1 MRFLCTVR
9 MDPDIIATLTEA
21 DWAQFQQDT
30 KDFDDALMAAGRFVM
45 ASPLDGE
52 RVKTLRLRKGALAV
66 TDGPFA
72 ETKEFIAGFIVFDA
86 DDLEQ
91 AVDTA
96 QGSAFVRV
104 GSVELR
110 EMTDYEGRE
119 PAGVA

>member
-9 MDPDIIATLTEA
+9 MDPEIIANLSEA
-21 DWAQFQQDT
+21 DWAKFQKDT
-30 KDFDDALMAAGRFVM
+30 KDFDDVLMAAGRFVM

-52 RVKTLRLRKGALAV
+52 RVKTLRLRKGAMLV

-86 DDLEQ
+86 DSHEQ
-91 AVDTA
+91 ALETA
-96 QGSAFVRV
+96 RGSAFVRV

-110 EMTDYEGRE
+110 EMTDYEGRS
-119 PAGVA
+119 PAGEA

>member
-9 MDPDIIATLTEA
+9 MDPDIIAKMTDA
-21 DWAQFQQDT
+21 DWKTFQNDT
-30 KDFDDALMAAGRFVM
+30 QRFDDALMAAGRFVM

-52 RVKTLRLRKGALAV
+52 RVKTLRLRKGSMLV

-86 DDLEQ
+86 DDLQ
-91 AVDTA
+91 HAVDTA
-96 QGSAFVRV
+96 QNSAFVRV

-110 EMTDYEGRE
+110 EMTDYEGRA
-119 PAGVA
+119 PAGEA

>member
-9 MDPDIIATLTEA
+9 MDPDVIGRFGED
-21 DWAQFQQDT
+21 DWAQFQRDT
-30 KDFDDALMAAGRFVM
+30 QAFDDALLAQGRFVM

-52 RVKTLRLRKGALAV
+52 QVRTLRLRAGRMLV

-86 DDLEQ
+86 DSLEH
-91 AVDTA
+91 AVETA
-96 QGSAFVRV
+96 KGSAFVRA

-110 EMTDYEGRE
+110 EMTDYEGRD
-119 PAGVA
+119 PAGAA

>member
-1 MRFLCTVR
+1 MRYMCTVR
-9 MDPDIIATLTEA
+9 MDPEVIGEMTAA
-21 DWAQFQQDT
+21 DWSDFQRDT
-30 KDFDDALMAAGRFVM
+30 QRFDDALMAHSRFVM

-52 RVKTLRLRKGALAV
+52 KVRTLRLRKGAMLV

-86 DDLEQ
+86 DSLQ
-91 AVDTA
+91 HAVATA

-110 EMTDYEGRE
+110 EMTNDEGRS
-119 PAGVA
+119 PAGEA